1 MVFLVIRPTIW
12 WDRSD
17 IGGRFTWME
26 THHPTK
32 TFPRRNHAG
41 FGRDLTTRH
50 AYTQPRV
57 ILVRLAQS
65 AVGTSRKC
73 FPTWIST
80 ETSSC
85 YHHHVTRVSSTD
97 TSACYQHLVSWTYT
111 SACYHLVS
119 QVVTLKLSS
128 TCTSPRYGEQKMA
141 QFRTHYLTKELA
153 YVSTQ
158 KSGQFYT
165 LILNHF
171 SVHCNLA

>member
-1 MVFLVIRPTIW
+1 VGVSRTQ
-12 WDRSD
+12 
-17 IGGRFTWME
+17 
-26 THHPTK
+26 
-32 TFPRRNHAG
+32 AG

-57 ILVRLAQS
+57 ILFRLAQS

-80 ETSSC
+80 DTSSC
-85 YHHHVTRVSSTD
+85 YHHHHHVTRVSSTD

-128 TCTSPRYGEQKMA
+128 TCTSPRYGEQKNGA
-141 QFRTHYLTKELA
+141 ISHPLLNEGTCIREY
-153 YVSTQ
+153 S

-165 LILNHF
+165 LILIHF
-171 SVHCNLA
+171 SVSF